1 MRVELT
7 EVLACPVCLPD
18 EQGLVAVVDFR
29 EGERMREGYLG
40 CPRCETRFPVRGGD
54 VHFGSREA
62 GEAVPGEGEEDPER
76 RAVEVGAL
84 LGLTGEVGGYVLLG
98 PGLGAAAALLARA
111 VASVEV
117 LALGPVPPAGAAPAR
132 GEASRGGR
140 TAAAGETAGE
150 RPTRLLTGRPTPLP
164 VRSNRLRGV
173 ALRTGDAA
181 AVAEAAR
188 ALGPGGRLV
197 LFGPEEAAVRAVEA
211 SALRVLAAE
220 ERALVAALP
229 REGPGV

>member
-18 EQGLVAVVDFR
+18 EQGLVAVVDLR

-62 GEAVPGEGEEDPER
+62 GEAAPGEGEADPER

-84 LGLTGEVGGYVLLG
+84 LGLTGEAGGYVLLG

-117 LALGPVPPAGAAPAR
+117 LALGPGPPAGGPPAG
-132 GEASRGGR
+132 GEAFRGGR
-140 TAAAGETAGE
+140 TPAAGEAGE

-164 VRSNRLRGV
+164 VRSSRLRGV
-173 ALRTGDAA
+173 ALRTADAA

-197 LFGPEEAAVRAVEA
+197 LFGPEETAVRAVEA